1 MLIIRGLFALRRS
14 RLRAYRAFELA
25 ILVDLLLA
33 QPFAFLDVGFG
44 AAIDVFIDLALLAT
58 LRYLQAQE
66 RLLALSASP
75 PELAR
80 SAI

>member
-1 MLIIRGLFALRRS
+1 VAGVLIVRGVFVLRRS
-14 RLRAYRAFELA
+14 RVRAYRAFELA

-44 AAIDVFIDLALLAT
+44 ASLDVFIDLALLAT

-66 RLLALSASP
+66 RRLLVASA
-75 PELAR
+75 AV
-80 SAI
+80 